1 MNMNLNTEH
10 RSANWHGRT
19 HRTLNQA
26 FGPYHSENF
35 SIPGE
40 ANKRKNIGK
49 DILKGSLTCVGL
61 AALWFISF
69 WVLAAYV

>member
-26 FGPYHSENF
+26 FGPYHSKNF
-35 SIPGE
+35 YIPGE
-40 ANKRKNIGK
+40 TNKKNIGK
-49 DILKGSLTCVGL
+49 DILLGSLACIGMVV
-61 AALWFISF
+61 LWFISF
-69 WVLAAYV
+69 WVLASYV